1 MRYFIKW
8 NILTFCTLFAFV
20 FFTADAFAGQEIN
33 KTAAVYF
40 LNFNGQEIGTVQ
52 KIEDLGIEAELTG
65 KDRVPCASY
74 GQTEEDIF
82 ADSWLSFLQN
92 GKIFAQTRIFTEND
106 CSLGLKSIEGEPF
119 YLLRSSKGNPL
130 DGGVTAALLSS
141 SGLSIQVFNGG
152 GLLQMNIGKD
162 NEKITFN
169 VLDQQGNGY
178 SHKGE
183 VGKNSL
189 SIREVNGE
197 SSFTWTDMRAVR
209 AVYTEQKSADYDAF
223 CYHFKLLNENNE
235 ETGEELALMA
245 FRWEW
250 LDSYKNQPLL
260 LTIGNLEYETGGSSG
275 SGLFLHDAIP
285 LIQK

>member
-1 MRYFIKW
+1 MRYFSKW
-8 NILTFCTLFAFV
+8 NILPVFVLFAFV
-20 FFTADAFAGQEIN
+20 LSASCALAQQEIN
-33 KTAAVYF
+33 RTAAVYF
-40 LNFNGQEIGTVQ
+40 LNFNGQNVGTVE
-52 KIEDLGIEAELTG
+52 KIEDLSLEAELTG
-65 KDRVPCASY
+65 QDTVPSASY

-82 ADSWLSFLQN
+82 ANNWLSLSQN

-119 YLLRSSKGNPL
+119 YLVRSSKGSLPN
-130 DGGVTAALLSS
+130 GGVTGAFLSP

-152 GLLQMNIGKD
+152 GPLQMIIGKD

-169 VLDQQGNGY
+169 VLDQEGNGY

-189 SIREVNGE
+189 SIRDVNGV

-209 AVYTEQKSADYDAF
+209 AVYTGQKSADYDAF

-235 ETGEELALMA
+235 ETGEDLALMA

-250 LDSYKNQPLL
+250 LDSYQGQPLL